1 MKAKILMLLFFIIA
15 GVMTVIISV
24 NAVTSKEKN
33 YNKYLATARANA
45 DNEVPYTACQNY
57 RRAFEIKCEDEEI
70 YLEYLEQSKLLGDSF
85 YKSAVEGYISYFPT
99 SERAYEELCTFYY
112 DTESYIRVLEVANE
126 ARNLGVATEKVKTLY
141 LDCFYR
147 FKYVKRGF
155 DFVTTFLGSTALVKK
170 NEKYGF
176 LTTDGKFLIE
186 PRFEDANVFLGSS
199 TAVYD
204 GNEWFMIN
212 TSGYK
217 IARPSIEVESLS
229 FLSSGKIVVK
239 KNGKYG
245 YTGASFDIADELPY
259 EEASNFKNGIAA
271 VKVNNKWALINTNEE
286 NITDFVFDEV
296 VLDEYRTCINNG
308 VIFVKKDD
316 SYYMVNN
323 TGSKITET
331 SFDAVYPFVSKGMA
345 AVCVDGK
352 WGFVDA
358 SGNMVIEPQ
367 YEQAKSFGNGLAPVR
382 VGDLWGYISSNGE
395 WRIECQFE
403 DCLPFST
410 NGIAAVK
417 EDGVWN
423 YIKLLAY
430 YN

>member
-1 MKAKILMLLFFIIA
+1 MKAKILTLLFLIIA
-15 GVMTVIISV
+15 GIATVIISV
-24 NAVTSKEKN
+24 NAVTTRENN
-33 YNKYLATARANA
+33 YNNYLTKARANA

-57 RRAFEIKCEDEEI
+57 RDAFEIKCEDEEI

-85 YKSAVEGYISYFPT
+85 YKSAVENYITYFPT
-99 SERAYEELCTFYY
+99 ERAYEELCTFYY
-112 DTESYIRVLEVANE
+112 DTENYTKVLEVANE
-126 ARNLGVATEKVKTLY
+126 ARELGVATEQVKSLY

-155 DFVTTFLGSTALVKK
+155 DGAKTFVGSIALVQK

-176 LTTDGKFLIE
+176 ITTDGKFLIA
-186 PRFEDANVFLGSS
+186 PQFEEANVFLGAS

-204 GNEWFMIN
+204 GKEWFMIN

-217 IARPSIEVESLS
+217 VARPSSEVESLS
-229 FLSSGKIVVK
+229 FINNGKILVK

-245 YTGASFDIADELPY
+245 YTSSSFDIADELPY

-271 VKVNNKWALINTNEE
+271 VKVDNKWALINTSEE
-286 NITDFVFDEV
+286 NITDFVFDEI
-296 VLDEYRTCINNG
+296 VLDEYKTCINSE

-316 SYYMVNN
+316 SYYMIDK

-331 SFDAVYPFVSKGMA
+331 MFDAVYPFVSKTMA
-345 AVCVDGK
+345 AVCIDGK
-352 WGFVDA
+352 WGFVDTL
-358 SGNMVIEPQ
+358 GNMVIEPQ
-367 YEQAKSFGNGLAPVR
+367 YEQAKSFCNGLAPVR

-423 YIKLLAY
+423 YIKLTRCAR
-430 YN
+430 